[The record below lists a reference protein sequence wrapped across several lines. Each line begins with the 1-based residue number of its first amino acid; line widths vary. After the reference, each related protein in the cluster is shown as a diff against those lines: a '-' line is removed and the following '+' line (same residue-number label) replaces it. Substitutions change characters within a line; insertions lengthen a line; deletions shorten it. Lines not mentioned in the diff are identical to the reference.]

1 MTFLADWWFAI
12 TFVIFAL
19 MIAAIADPNGAI
31 NTFMI
36 LIIDLVKNVFPNTP
50 DDMKIASWVASFQD
64 TFPIIGGAILVETL
78 NGVLGMIAMMAII
91 KIWKLLPFV

>member
-1 MTFLADWWFAI
+1 MSFLADWWFGI

-19 MIAAIADPNGAI
+19 IIAAIADPNGAI
-31 NTFMI
+31 NSFMI

-50 DDMKIASWVASFQD
+50 DDMKISSWVLSFQN
-64 TFPIIGGAILVETL
+64 TFPIIGGSILVETL

>member
-1 MTFLADWWFAI
+1 MTFLADWWFGI

-36 LIIDLVKNVFPNTP
+36 LLIDLVKGVFPDTP
-50 DDMKIASWVASFQD
+50 NDMTISSWVLSFQNS
-64 TFPIIGGAILVETL
+64 FPVIGGSILIETI
-78 NGVLGMIAMMAII
+78 NGVLGMIALMMII

>member
-1 MTFLADWWFAI
+1 MTFLADWWFGI

-19 MIAAIADPNGAI
+19 IIAAIADPNGAI

-36 LIIDLVKNVFPNTP
+36 LLIDLVKVVFPDTP
-50 DDMKIASWVASFQD
+50 SNMTIASWVTSFQNA
-64 TFPIIGGAILVETL
+64 FPLIGGAVLIETI
-78 NGVLGMIAMMAII
+78 NGVLGMIGLLAII

>member
-36 LIIDLVKNVFPNTP
+36 LIID
-50 DDMKIASWVASFQD
+50 
-64 TFPIIGGAILVETL
+64 
-78 NGVLGMIAMMAII
+78 
-91 KIWKLLPFV
+91 

>member
-1 MTFLADWWFAI
+1 
-12 TFVIFAL
+12 
-19 MIAAIADPNGAI
+19 
-31 NTFMI
+31 
-36 LIIDLVKNVFPNTP
+36 
-50 DDMKIASWVASFQD
+50 MKIASWVASFQD